1 MHGVRYLGKELHQSY
16 MNHMTTPVRVLLL
29 GYSDEL
35 SGKILQGIRSESITA
50 HEIPVINRTAQEQ
63 YPDADCILAG
73 DIPIR
78 EIREIWSSPPII
90 YCITLDHRIHPDLLT
105 QGDGYFRIDFTSSS
119 WSENLIA
126 LIRTVGRYTTRQRT
140 EQQYNQIYHH
150 IFSDNA
156 VPMSLSRPDTGEFIE
171 VNQAF
176 LTLMGYQREEVIGK
190 TSWDL
195 NIFTDPDDRSK
206 IVSGLDEK
214 TFPREKE
221 IKIRTKDGRVIIGHF
236 SVSVLKWGEDDV
248 LLTTMHDISY
258 LKEVEASLSARN
270 QCIQEILSS
279 VSEGIVVYDTK
290 LRYRVWNRFME
301 KLTGISEEEVI
312 GKAALNFNPLLK
324 GDDLQELC
332 KKALEGT
339 ESLSEDVW
347 YQIPATGKSG
357 WISVI
362 YTPFRDSH
370 GQICGVIASVRD
382 ISERKTAE
390 DEIRSHK
397 GLLRSIIDTV
407 PVSIICF
414 DKDGQILLANASFS
428 SSFGLKP
435 EAIEGHS
442 YEDFC
447 QEKRFERHLPLITR
461 ALSGREVPFNE
472 EIEKPGESPRK
483 RFLRGRYSP
492 LRGTDGGINGVVA
505 VIIDI
510 TDLKLAQATIEQVNA
525 KLHLL
530 SSITRHDILNS
541 LTGVLGY
548 LTYAEEDENPEQ
560 RALYIKKAHQVALL
574 IQEQIEFTRD
584 YQDLGIK
591 EPVWQNAEKVF
602 LNAISSLKKGDIQVQ
617 ITLADLMVYAD
628 PLLERVIYN
637 IVDNALRYGGKL
649 SRITSY
655 WYQTEAEAVWVISDD
670 GVGIPAHMK
679 ERIFRKGVGKNT
691 GLGLFLTRE
700 ILDIT
705 GLSITETG
713 REGEGAV
720 FEIRIP
726 DGAWEQKGQERIK
739 K

>member
-1 MHGVRYLGKELHQSY
+1 
-16 MNHMTTPVRVLLL
+16 MNHIPNPVHVLLI
-29 GYSDEL
+29 GYPDEL
-35 SGKILQGIRSESITA
+35 SGKILNGICSASMTA
-50 HEIPVINRTAQEQ
+50 DAIPVINSTAPEQ
-63 YPDADCILAG
+63 YSDVDCILAG
-73 DIPIR
+73 DGTFE
-78 EIREIWSSPPII
+78 EIRKVWPSVPLIYVII
-90 YCITLDHRIHPDLLT
+90 HNNHTDHDRFTDA
-105 QGDGYFRIDFTSSS
+105 DGFFQIDFTSSS
-119 WSENLIA
+119 WSRNLIA
-126 LIRTVGRYTTRQRT
+126 LIKAVVQYNTRQIR
-140 EQQYNQIYHH
+140 QQTCNQIYQH
-150 IFSDNA
+150 IFSENA
-156 VPMSLSRPDTGEFIE
+156 VPMSLTRPDTGEFIE

-176 LTLMGYQREEVIGK
+176 LTLMGYEREEVIGK
-190 TSWDL
+190 TSFEL
-195 NIFTDPDDRSK
+195 NIFVDPDDRRK
-206 IVSGLDEK
+206 IVPGLDNAIA
-214 TFPREKE
+214 PQEKE
-221 IKIRTKDGRVIIGHF
+221 ITIRAKDGRLITGYF
-236 SVSVLKWGEDDV
+236 FVSLLKWGGNDV
-248 LLTTMHDISY
+248 LLTSVSDISY

-279 VSEGIVVYDTK
+279 VSEGIVVFDAH

-301 KLTGISEEEVI
+301 KLTGISEKEII
-312 GKAALNFNPLLK
+312 GKPALNFNPIIK
-324 GDDLQELC
+324 GDDLHELRR
-332 KKALEGT
+332 KALKGA
-339 ESLSEDVW
+339 ESLSKDVW
-347 YQIPATGKSG
+347 YEIPATGKSG
-357 WISVI
+357 WVSVI
-362 YTPFRDSH
+362 YTPFRNSE
-370 GQICGVIASVRD
+370 GKICGVIASVRD

-407 PVSIICF
+407 PVSILCY
-414 DKDGQILLANASFS
+414 DKDGKILLANAGFS

-435 EAIEGHS
+435 EAIEGHR

-447 QEKRFERHLPLITR
+447 QETRFERHMSLITR
-461 ALSGREVPFNE
+461 ALSGREVIFNE
-472 EIEKPGESPRK
+472 AIERPGESPKK

-492 LRGTDGGINGVVA
+492 LRGTDGSITGVVS
-505 VIIDI
+505 VMIDI
-510 TDLKLAQATIEQVNA
+510 TDLKTAQETIEQVNA

-548 LTYAEEDENPEQ
+548 LTYAEEEENPEQ

-584 YQDLGIK
+584 YQDLGVK

-602 LNAISSLKKGDIQVQ
+602 LDAISSLKMGEIQVQ

-637 IVDNALRYGGKL
+637 IVDNALRYAGQITK
-649 SRITSY
+649 ITSY
-655 WYQTEAEAVWVISDD
+655 WFKTEGEAVWVISDD
-670 GVGIPAHMK
+670 GIGIPAHMK
-679 ERIFRKGVGKNT
+679 ESIFRKGVGKNT

-726 DGAWEQKGQERIK
+726 DGAWEQKSQERIK